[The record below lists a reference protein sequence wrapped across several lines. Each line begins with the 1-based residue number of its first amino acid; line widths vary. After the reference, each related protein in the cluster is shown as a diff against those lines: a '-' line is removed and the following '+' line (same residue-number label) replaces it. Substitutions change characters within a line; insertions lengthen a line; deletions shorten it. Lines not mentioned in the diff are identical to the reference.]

1 MNVTQQRAK
10 ALQLREL
17 HSAPP
22 ILILPN
28 AWDVTSA
35 LLFEEAG
42 FRAVATTSAGIA
54 NLLGYTDGQ
63 GIDRNGMLSM
73 VARIAHALAVPV
85 TADMEAGYS
94 ATPEGAAATAK
105 AVIEAGAVGMNFEDG
120 TNDPGA
126 PLFELELQVA
136 RVKAIRAA
144 ADAAGVPLV
153 LNARTDVYF
162 VQSGDPTT
170 IFNHAVL
177 RANAYRAAGADCLF
191 VPGVSDADVISR
203 LVRAIKGPVNILAGA
218 GTPPAAALEKLGVA
232 RVSVGSGPM
241 RATMALTRRIG
252 KDLLETGTYTSF
264 TVDSIS
270 HAEANALVE
279 RSRKSA

>member
-1 MNVTQQRAK
+1 MDVNRQRAK
-10 ALQLREL
+10 ALQLREM
-17 HSAPP
+17 HAAPP
-22 ILILPN
+22 ILLLPN

-35 LLFEEAG
+35 RLFEDAG

-63 GIDRNGMLSM
+63 GITRDGMLSM
-73 VARIAHALAVPV
+73 VKRIAHALAVPV

-94 ATPEGAAATAK
+94 STPEGAAATAK
-105 AVIEAGAVGMNFEDG
+105 AVIDSGAVGMNFEDG
-120 TNDPGA
+120 TNDPKA

-162 VQSGDPTT
+162 VESGDDAAC
-170 IFNHAVL
+170 FNHAVL

-191 VPGVSDADVISR
+191 IPGVSDRDIIAR
-203 LVRAIKGPVNILAGA
+203 LVRAVHGPINILAGA
-218 GTPPAAALEKLGVA
+218 GTPRIFELEQLGVA

-241 RATMALTRRIG
+241 RATMALTRRIAEE
-252 KDLLETGTYTSF
+252 LLEAGTYASF

-270 HAEANALVE
+270 HHEANDLVE
-279 RSRKSA
+279 RSQKD

>member
-1 MNVTQQRAK
+1 MDVNRQRAK
-10 ALQLREL
+10 ALQFREM
-17 HSAPP
+17 HAAPP
-22 ILILPN
+22 ILVLPN

-35 LLFEEAG
+35 RLFEEAG

-54 NLLGYTDGQ
+54 NLFGYTDGQ
-63 GIDRNGMLSM
+63 GISRAGMLSM
-73 VARIAHALAVPV
+73 VERIARALAVPV

-94 ATPEGAAATAK
+94 TTPEDAAATAK
-105 AVIEAGAVGMNFEDG
+105 AVIDAGAVGMNFEDG
-120 TNDPGA
+120 TIDPKA

-162 VQSGDPTT
+162 VQSGDPAAC
-170 IFNHAVL
+170 FDHAVL

-191 VPGVSDADVISR
+191 IPGVSDRDVISR
-203 LVRAIKGPVNILAGA
+203 LVRAIHGPINILAGA
-218 GTPPAAALEKLGVA
+218 GTPRVSALEQLGVA

-241 RATMALTRRIG
+241 RATMALTRRIA
-252 KDLLETGTYTSF
+252 KELLETGTYASF
-264 TVDSIS
+264 TVDSIT
-270 HAEANALVE
+270 HAEANELVKQ
-279 RSRKSA
+279 SQKT

>member
-1 MNVTQQRAK
+1 MH
-10 ALQLREL
+10 E
-17 HSAPP
+17 APP
-22 ILILPN
+22 ILLLPN

-35 LLFEEAG
+35 RLFEEAG

-63 GIDRNGMLSM
+63 GITRDGMLSM
-73 VARIAHALAVPV
+73 VERIARALSVPV

-94 ATPEGAAATAK
+94 STPEGAAATAK
-105 AVIEAGAVGMNFEDG
+105 AVIDAGAVGMNFEDG
-120 TNDPGA
+120 TNDAKA

-162 VQSGDPTT
+162 VQSGDPAAC
-170 IFNHAVL
+170 FDHAVR

-191 VPGVSDADVISR
+191 VPGVSDRDIIAR
-203 LVRAIKGPVNILAGA
+203 LVRAIHGPINILAGE
-218 GTPPAAALEKLGVA
+218 GTPPVSALEQLGVA

-241 RATMALTRRIG
+241 RATMALTRRIAN
-252 KDLLETGTYTSF
+252 DLRETGTYASYT
-264 TVDSIS
+264 TDSIS
-270 HAEANALVE
+270 HAKANELVE
-279 RSRKSA
+279 RSQKD